1 MKRHT
6 NNSHS
11 RCLPLC
17 NSCIS
22 AGKSHFDAQNDPN
35 ARFIIQTDGAFTM
48 AAGAKIILANGAKAQ
63 TFWLING
70 AASLA
75 ANAEA
80 KGVLYV
86 LSYKFRRKL

>member
-1 MKRHT
+1 VSWRHT

-17 NSCIS
+17 NSCIN
-22 AGKSHFDAQNDPN
+22 AESHFDAQNDPN

-63 TFWLING
+63 NIFG
-70 AASLA
+70 
-75 ANAEA
+75 
-80 KGVLYV
+80 
-86 LSYKFRRKL
+86 